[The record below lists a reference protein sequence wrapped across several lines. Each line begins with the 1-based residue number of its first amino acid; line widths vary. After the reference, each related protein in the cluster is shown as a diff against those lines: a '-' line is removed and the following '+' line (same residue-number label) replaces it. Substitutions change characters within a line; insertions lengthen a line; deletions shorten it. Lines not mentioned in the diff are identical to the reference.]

1 MDAELV
7 GLEGGSS
14 ETEAE
19 ALEAARASFW
29 FLLQSCYLLQPFF
42 VVVVAINP
50 LQAKGF
56 GMAFAFGF
64 ADVVF
69 LAWVDVG
76 IEIEDGGADVVVQH
90 PLDYG

>member
-1 MDAELV
+1 MDAKLV
-7 GLEGGSS
+7 GLEGGGR
-14 ETEAE
+14 ETEVE

-29 FLLQSCYLLQPFF
+29 LLLKSCYLLQPCF

-76 IEIEDGGADVVVQH
+76 IEIENGGADVVV
-90 PLDYG
+90 